1 MVYKATRLIEE
12 AFKKEGLKFSVE
24 EEEKRSYITAGF
36 SIKSGPNVRMLFI
49 SRDDDNDVSLRL
61 FGVLSSV
68 DESKVPEITKIV
80 NECNCTYRFVKFC
93 IDSDN
98 DVNVECDLPERTPD
112 DGVGPMCAEYFIRT
126 MKILDEVYPKFM
138 KALWA

>member
-1 MVYKATRLIEE
+1 MVFKATKLIEA
-12 AFKKEGLKFSVE
+12 AFKEEGLKFAVE
-24 EEEKRSYITAGF
+24 EEEKRSYVTAGF
-36 SIKSGPNVRMLFI
+36 NIKSGPNVRMLFI

-61 FGVLSSV
+61 FGILSGV
-68 DESKVPEITKIV
+68 DESKEADILKVV
-80 NECNCTYRFVKFC
+80 NECNCTYRFLKFT
-93 IDSDN
+93 IDSDR

-112 DGVGPMCAEYFIRT
+112 AGVGPMCAEYFIRT